1 MLCNNFSYITQ
12 CSLNTKITRSTC
24 TCISEA
30 SNQQYPICRKETS
43 KRRVEMYADP
53 DDLIPAAQQLP
64 PHKEGEHVNVPVQD
78 TGQVSWAYVGVA
90 RVLWLAM
97 LFMQVLRILYAVSS
111 FSGVL
116 S

>member
-1 MLCNNFSYITQ
+1 
-12 CSLNTKITRSTC
+12 
-24 TCISEA
+24 
-30 SNQQYPICRKETS
+30 
-43 KRRVEMYADP
+43 MYADP

-64 PHKEGEHVNVPVQD
+64 PHKEGEHVNVPVQN
-78 TGQVSWAYVGVA
+78 TGQVSWAYVGAA
-90 RVLWLAM
+90 RVFWLAM